1 MESGRYRS
9 DLRARNEGTRAL
21 NPTIRSSAL
30 EALPELVTAL
40 LEHRENRFLLLR
52 HGQHLGAIALVA
64 RIGEALAD
72 IADLRSEL
80 GDLTLDAFELGAHV
94 DLRFIGRHTVE
105 YAPFGLLG
113 NPATAAG
120 SPAGTPICT
129 LSPQARED
137 SSTAGPYPLCVTSVA
152 PSARDG
158 LVRTVVV
165 IEDEQPIAQAVA
177 ARLRSEGY
185 AVDIAADGP
194 SGVALCAR
202 AKPDLVV
209 LDLMLPGLDGIE
221 VCKRIQSERP
231 VPVLM
236 LTARD
241 GESDLLVGLAVGA
254 DDYMT
259 KPFSMRELI
268 ARVHALL
275 RRAERTTEAPVQP
288 VVRIGDVELDA
299 TTRRVRV
306 GSELVHLTPIEFDLV
321 HYLAARPGRVST
333 REELLAQVWGYDVPS
348 GARTVDSHIR
358 TIRRKRGSTIVRTG
372 HGVGSAIEEA
382 HACA

>member
-1 MESGRYRS
+1 MAEHLG
-9 DLRARNEGTRAL
+9 AF
-21 NPTIRSSAL
+21 
-30 EALPELVTAL
+30 
-40 LEHRENRFLLLR
+40 LEHRDDRFLFLR
-52 HGQHLGAIALVA
+52 HREHLGAIASVA
-64 RIGEALAD
+64 GICEALAD
-72 IADLRSEL
+72 LADLRSEH
-80 GDLTLDAFELGAHV
+80 GDLSLDAFELGAHV
-94 DLRFIGRHTVE
+94 NLRFIRRHVMD
-105 YAPFGLLG
+105 YASYGLVPETRGTYGLG
-113 NPATAAG
+113 WRARA
-120 SPAGTPICT
+120 PICT

-137 SSTAGPYPLCVTSVA
+137 SSTAGPYPHCVTSVA

-165 IEDEQPIAQAVA
+165 IEDEQPIAQAVS

-202 AKPDLVV
+202 IRPDLVV

-241 GESDLLVGLAVGA
+241 GETDLLVGLAVGA

-268 ARVHALL
+268 ARVHALM
-275 RRAERTTEAPVQP
+275 RRAERSTEPVQP

-306 GSELVHLTPIEFDLV
+306 DGELVHLTPIEFDLV

-358 TIRRKRGSTIVRTG
+358 TIRRKLGSSIVRTV
-372 HGVGSAIEEA
+372 HGVGYAIEEA